1 MKDLGRYGVVIFI
14 LMLVLSFT
22 IDFGVSFAVTWLF
35 CKVAGITFKW
45 AFVWLVFAVVGILG
59 GFSKKG

>member
-1 MKDLGRYGVVIFI
+1 MKDLGWYGVVIFI
-14 LMLVLSFT
+14 LMLVLAFA
-22 IDFGVSFAVTWLF
+22 IDFGVSFTVTWLF
-35 CKVAGITFKW
+35 CKVAGIAFKW